1 MSPDP
6 CVPFLQRSSSSLK
19 FRGVIHAQ
27 GARIRAQGA
36 PGYVHKEQAHIR
48 GSRLTGN
55 FIPKRVIL
63 LPNPAVLE
71 RDLHLKLG
79 WSSHR
84 EIYLPNPVIYGGK
97 YALFASPTALNT
109 LT

>member
-1 MSPDP
+1 
-6 CVPFLQRSSSSLK
+6 VL
-19 FRGVIHAQ
+19 
-27 GARIRAQGA
+27 
-36 PGYVHKEQAHIR
+36 GYVHKGPQDTCTRSRAHKR
-48 GSRLTGN
+48 GGRLTGN

-84 EIYLPNPVIYGGK
+84 KIYFPNPVIHDGK